1 MTWLEIYA
9 LLTPVLILV
18 VALILVVLTRWQDER
33 EARRRAEKGAASHR
47 P

>member
-33 EARRRAEKGAASHR
+33 EARRRGEKGATTHR